1 MTARTA
7 GFAELHGP
15 DLARRLEGM
24 VRIGTVEEL
33 DEAAA
38 RVRVRVG
45 EMLTNWLPWGVQR
58 AGADADWHCPEPGE
72 QVLIVA
78 PDGELA
84 QAVAVCSLYQ
94 DKHPAPASTREK
106 RRRQW
111 RDGAFEEYDRE
122 AHHYTLNVPAG
133 GRLTIRCGVNELVL
147 DDSGLLIRAVAVRGA
162 RA

>member
-15 DLARRLEGM
+15 DAARRLEGM
-24 VRIGTVEEL
+24 VRVGTVEEV
-33 DEAAA
+33 DEDAAK
-38 RVRVRVG
+38 VRVRVG
-45 EMLTNWLPWGVQR
+45 AMLTNWLPWGVT
-58 AGADADWHCPEPGE
+58 GASDDADWYCKEPGE
-72 QVLIVA
+72 QVLLVA

-84 QAVAVCSLYQ
+84 QAVVVCSLYQ
-94 DKHPAPASTREK
+94 GKHPAPANQRNK

-111 RDGAFEEYDRE
+111 RDGAFEEYDRD

-162 RA
+162 KA